1 MKKKI
6 LVVDDEIEQIEF
18 ASTILEENGYFPIS
32 ASDGL
37 EGMRLVR
44 KEKPD
49 LILLDIM
56 MPEKGGVGMYRE
68 LKSGETTKDIPIV
81 IVTGV
86 TRGRGFDDK
95 MVTGSGDI
103 AAPDGYIEKPMN
115 PDAVVKVINDL
126 LS

>member
-1 MKKKI
+1 
-6 LVVDDEIEQIEF
+6 
-18 ASTILEENGYFPIS
+18 
-32 ASDGL
+32 
-37 EGMRLVR
+37 MRLVR

-56 MPEKGGVGMYRE
+56 MPEKGGVEMYRE

-95 MVTGSGDI
+95 IVTGSGDI

>member
-81 IVTGV
+81 IVTG
-86 TRGRGFDDK
+86 
-95 MVTGSGDI
+95 
-103 AAPDGYIEKPMN
+103 
-115 PDAVVKVINDL
+115 
-126 LS
+126 